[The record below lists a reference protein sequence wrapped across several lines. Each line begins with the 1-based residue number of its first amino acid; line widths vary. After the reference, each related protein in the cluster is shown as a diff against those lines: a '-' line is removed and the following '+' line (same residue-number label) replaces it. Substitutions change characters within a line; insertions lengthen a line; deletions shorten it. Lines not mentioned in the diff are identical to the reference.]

1 LTRIRLLATA
11 ALLLVLR
18 TAFAAVDA
26 NSASA
31 DDLET
36 IPGIGPAT
44 AKRIVEER
52 AKGPFKGLEDLQVRV
67 RGIGESRIRKMSA
80 AGLTVV
86 PGAVPVR
93 SRRDEA
99 RAAQLARDA
108 RLAAGGA
115 AGAVSADRNPPH
127 RAPPTPRVHEGGVPA
142 PTR

>member
-1 LTRIRLLATA
+1 MRRTLLLVFG

-44 AKRIVEER
+44 ARRIVEER

-67 RGIGESRIRKMSA
+67 RGIGEARIRKMAA

-86 PGAVPVR
+86 VGATPTR
-93 SRRDEA
+93 SRRE
-99 RAAQLARDA
+99 AAQAAQAPRI
-108 RLAAGGA
+108 AAGGA
-115 AGAVSADRNPPH
+115 AGAVSAEPGASRRPARPKPLHHEALPPD
-127 RAPPTPRVHEGGVPA
+127 PA
-142 PTR
+142 R